1 MRNKYS
7 LIVLALACHFANAQ
21 ALTAFGPTTGMSGK
35 DFGSFLAI
43 DHNDI
48 LVSSISDTETPGKV
62 YAFNNEN
69 GIVQTAVFYPD
80 DALDTDGFG
89 QSLSVSN
96 DLIAI
101 GSRFHNASDGAVY
114 TYKKNNGNWEFLQ
127 KITPSDGNPGDNFG
141 AAVKIFGEYLFIT
154 ATNDEM
160 DGEANTID
168 RGSVSVYKWSGAEWE
183 FSQKLFV
190 NPMPVVFSPFLIVVD
205 KLLGN
210 RIDMFNNELWVASN
224 ANIFRFTLENNN
236 WSYQSY
242 FTYSGYDGGL
252 SDYCFFGNSMFA
264 IDNPPSSG
272 ARTLN
277 HSANINGSW
286 ITQSYIEIEYFGE
299 ENGYQIPTNMTII
312 GDKIF
317 VGSGYYYEGQPQRKL
332 PIRYYRFIDNQFV
345 FQSMLYGNGP
355 ENTDDYFGSVLE
367 STNEY
372 LVVGAPKEGTGKAYT
387 INANLLSNDS
397 FSKSDV
403 KLYPNPTSGI
413 VKISG
418 DTRFTKAEVYAV
430 TGKLL
435 LSQDT
440 ALGEISLQKFAAGIY
455 FIRLQTANSK
465 AETFKI
471 IKN

>member
-1 MRNKYS
+1 MRNKKT
-7 LIVLALACHFANAQ
+7 LIAFVVFACHFANAQ
-21 ALTAFGPTTGMSGK
+21 ALTAFSPTTGMSGK

-48 LVSSISDTETPGKV
+48 LVSSISDAVTPGKV

-69 GIVQTAVFYPD
+69 GIVQTAVFYPN

-89 QSLSVSN
+89 LSLSVSN

-101 GSRFHNASDGAVY
+101 GSPYHNISNGAVY

-127 KITPSDGNPGDNFG
+127 KIIPSIDNPGDNFG

-168 RGSVSVYKWSGAEWE
+168 RGSVSVYKWSGIQWE

-190 NPMPVVFSPFLIVVD
+190 NPMPYIFMLGVD
-205 KLLGN
+205 KHLGR
-210 RIDMFNNELWVASN
+210 RIDMSNDELWVASA
-224 ANIFRFTLENNN
+224 ANMFRFTLENDN
-236 WSYQSY
+236 WTYQSY
-242 FTYSGYDGGL
+242 ISYWGLDGGL
-252 SDYCFFGNSMFA
+252 TDYCFLGNSMFN
-264 IDNPPSSG
+264 IDNPPTTG
-272 ARTLN
+272 ARVLTHLTNVNGNFTL
-277 HSANINGSW
+277 
-286 ITQSYIEIEYFGE
+286 QEYLEIEYFGE
-299 ENGYQIPTNMTII
+299 ENGYQVPSKIAVI
-312 GDKIF
+312 GDKVF
-317 VGSGYYYEGQPQRKL
+317 VGSDYYYEDQPQRKF
-332 PIRYYRFIDNQFV
+332 PIRYYRLIDNQFV

-355 ENTDDYFGSVLE
+355 ENTDDYFGSVMKTSE
-367 STNEY
+367 DY
-372 LVVGAPKEGTGKAYT
+372 VVVGAPKEGTGKAYT
-387 INANLLSNDS
+387 VNTTLLSNDS

-413 VKISG
+413 VKITGNTS
-418 DTRFTKAEVYAV
+418 FTKVEVFSV

-435 LSQDT
+435 FSQD
-440 ALGEISLQKFAAGIY
+440 ANPGEISLEKFASGIY
-455 FIRLQTANSK
+455 FIKLQSK
-465 AETFKI
+465 NGTNETFKI